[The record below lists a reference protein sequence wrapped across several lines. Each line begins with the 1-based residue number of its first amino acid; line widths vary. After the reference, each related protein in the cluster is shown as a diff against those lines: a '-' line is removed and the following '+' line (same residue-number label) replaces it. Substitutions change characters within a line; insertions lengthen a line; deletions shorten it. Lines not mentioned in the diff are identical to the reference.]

1 VEQLSIIRQPDITK
15 QHELFE
21 YHDETR
27 TGFFSLLLKQES
39 QTPQQKS
46 YPLSD
51 MATVIK
57 LLPKDK
63 NSYISQGEF
72 FRPNRRVVNLARIGL
87 CFVDIDTYHSGL
99 MRGKQLDAQVQTLLW
114 HISDLGIPEP
124 SLVMFSG
131 RGLYAKWILETPVPK
146 QALPRWNALQRQLV
160 TALEPLGADQGAKD
174 ASRVLRIEG
183 TVNSKSGEVARVV
196 WSSEEKYNFD
206 LFCECVLPVSR
217 EVIEK
222 NRQKKQLK
230 AVERSKTPCKQRK
243 TKSIQMLN
251 WTRLNDLRAIC
262 ELRGGVSEGERMLM
276 MFWQLN
282 FLLLSGATNPNQ
294 MFYEALSLGRQL
306 DPHWTFNQS
315 DLSTLYIKAR
325 AHFAGER
332 ISLDGKRYSPLYTP
346 KNQYLIDLFNIT
358 GDEQKL
364 LKTIIDSNEGAER
377 DRNRKRLA
385 RAKAGAK
392 AHASEETRAEARKMA
407 DSGMSQRAIAK
418 MLGVGVGTINSWLK
432 SKRSVSSL

>member
-1 VEQLSIIRQPDITK
+1 MDVKQLRIIKKPDITK

-27 TGFFSLLLKQES
+27 TGFFSLLLKQDG
-39 QTPQQKS
+39 QTPKQKS

-51 MATVIK
+51 MATVIN

-87 CFVDIDTYHSGL
+87 CFVDVDTYHSDL
-99 MRGKQLDAQVQTLLW
+99 MQGKSLDAQVQTLLW
-114 HISDLGIPEP
+114 HINDMNLPEP

-131 RGLYAKWILETPVPK
+131 RGLYVKWFLETPAPK
-146 QALPRWNALQRQLV
+146 QALPRWNALQRELV

-183 TVNSKSGEVARVV
+183 TVNSKSGEVACVV
-196 WSSEEKYNFD
+196 WASEKTYDFD
-206 LFCECVLPVSR
+206 LFCEHVLPVSR
-217 EVIEK
+217 EVIEQR
-222 NRQKKQLK
+222 RQKKQLK
-230 AVERSKTPCKQRK
+230 SVGKPKLQFKQRK

-262 ELRGGVSEGERMLM
+262 ELRGGISEGERMLM

-294 MFYEALSLGRQL
+294 MFYEAFSLGKQL
-306 DPHWTFNQS
+306 DPHWHFNQS
-315 DLSTLYIKAR
+315 DLSTLYRKAQ
-325 AHFAGER
+325 AHFSGER
-332 ISLDGKRYSPLYTP
+332 IYLDGKRYSPLYTP
-346 KNQYLIDLFNIT
+346 KNQYLIDLFSIT
-358 GDEQKL
+358 GDEQKQ
-364 LKTIIDSNEGAER
+364 LKTIIDNNESSER
-377 DRNRKRLA
+377 HRIREKA
-385 RAKAGAK
+385 RRVKSGAK
-392 AHASEETRAEARKMA
+392 IQANEETRAEARKMA
-407 DSGMSQRAIAK
+407 ADGLSQRAIAK
-418 MLGVGVGTINSWLK
+418 TLGVGQKTISRWL
-432 SKRSVSSL
+432 LGA